1 MLATVQYHP
10 SDERVNWR
18 ISIILRVGLVFNE
31 SALCEPQSA
40 LIGVLINLH
49 VFLTTKTIYSVVERI
64 FRCLNNGNLTFQHEY
79 LA

>member
-40 LIGVLINLH
+40 GAAKTWCFDKLTCFTYYQDYLFYSRKNLQMY
-49 VFLTTKTIYSVVERI
+49 K
-64 FRCLNNGNLTFQHEY
+64 
-79 LA
+79 